1 MSFESFNFDPAV
13 MAGVRA
19 CGYKEP
25 TPIQAQ
31 AIPPIMAGHDVIG
44 LAQTG
49 TGKTAAYALPIIQK
63 MLSTPRGRVRTLVIA
78 PTRELACQISDS
90 FRSLGQRARIRECS
104 IYGGVNMDQQ
114 IRRLRSGVDVVVA
127 CPGRLLDHI
136 WRGTIDVCG
145 VETLIIDEADRM
157 FDMGFQP
164 DIQSILKCLV
174 QPHQTLLFSATM
186 PPEVRKLT
194 LETQT
199 NPVTVQ
205 VGTQS
210 PVSSVS
216 HSVYPVKSHQKTP
229 LLLEILKTVETK
241 SVLIFART
249 KYGAENLAD
258 EISKAG
264 FTTASLQGNLSQNRR
279 HAVMEGFRRGNFKIL
294 VATDIAARGLDIDH
308 ISHVINYDMPD
319 SPEDYTHRIGRT
331 GRFDRTGQAFS
342 LVTGRDGDMVRD
354 IQRLLSSPIQRLRV
368 DGFDYATTRNDGQ
381 NQSQRRDF
389 APRRGYSHGGYNRPE
404 MAVNETSQ
412 TDTPSEMTV
421 SPARPFN
428 PGFRPSRPANSAP
441 RFHREGNFAPRMQS
455 HSSFEG
461 TSAPAARPAARY
473 NDRPAF
479 RKENSFQTTEASRPS
494 FRKETGFTPREHTQ
508 ADFENSEQPSGRRPA
523 RFNGKASFADRPA
536 RSGNKVGKPPFFRR
550 SKPAVSEKNET
561 Y

>member
-1 MSFESFNFDPAV
+1 MSFESFNFAPAV

-31 AIPPIMAGHDVIG
+31 AIPPILEGHDVIG

-49 TGKTAAYALPIIQK
+49 TGKTAAYALPVIQK
-63 MLSTPRGRVRTLVIA
+63 MLSTPRGRVRTLVLA
-78 PTRELACQISDS
+78 PTRELACQIAES

-136 WRGTIDVCG
+136 WRGTIDICG

-199 NPVTVQ
+199 NPVTIQ
-205 VGTQS
+205 IGTQA
-210 PVSSVS
+210 PASSVS
-216 HSVYPVKSHQKTP
+216 HSVYPVKNHQKTP
-229 LLLEILKTVETK
+229 LLIEILKTTETK

-258 EISKAG
+258 EISRAG

-319 SPEDYTHRIGRT
+319 TPEDYTHRIGRT
-331 GRFDRTGQAFS
+331 GRFDRTGQALS

-354 IQRLLSSPIQRLRV
+354 IQKLINSPIQRLRV

-381 NQSQRRDF
+381 NHSQRRGF
-389 APRRGYSHGGYNRPE
+389 APRRGYSAEGYNRSE
-404 MAVNETSQ
+404 MPAAETSPNSL
-412 TDTPSEMTV
+412 TAEM
-421 SPARPFN
+421 PAGNVRPFSQAVSS
-428 PGFRPSRPANSAP
+428 GRPADSAP
-441 RFHREGNFAPRMQS
+441 RFRREGYSAPRFGGRP
-455 HSSFEG
+455 SFEDAPI
-461 TSAPAARPAARY
+461 TAAKPAARFNA
-473 NDRPAF
+473 RPAF
-479 RKENSFQTTEASRPS
+479 RKEDDAQAAAKDYPS
-494 FRKETGFTPREHTQ
+494 FGRETGVTS
-508 ADFENSEQPSGRRPA
+508 AENTRSVSENQEQFSSRRPA
-523 RFNGKASFADRPA
+523 RFNGKASFANRPA
-536 RSGNKVGKPPFFRR
+536 RPGNKVGKPPFFRR
-550 SKPAVSEKNET
+550 SKPPVSENNPT